1 MTTRRQFIKN
11 VAIGTAAVS
20 ASKVGVVLPSFSA
33 SSYRNIV
40 GANDRI
46 RIAGIGVNARGNAL
60 ARGFANEKER
70 GCVVTDICDVDSR
83 AREKE
88 LKRFKMQPATSQ
100 EGMRIFERCWNR
112 TISML
117 FL

>member
-20 ASKVGVVLPSFSA
+20 ASKVGGVLPSFSA

-46 RIAGIGVNARGNAL
+46 RIAVL
-60 ARGFANEKER
+60 
-70 GCVVTDICDVDSR
+70 V
-83 AREKE
+83 
-88 LKRFKMQPATSQ
+88 
-100 EGMRIFERCWNR
+100 
-112 TISML
+112 
-117 FL
+117 